1 MVLCRDLSLSSA
13 ARPLIAHAVH
23 EELLRIKRH
32 LIQMGVVP
40 LPEDATA
47 RARGSK
53 ALEGTWRDWHDTSSF
68 GPRVQVLTLDEMD
81 KRDEER
87 EREMR

>member
-1 MVLCRDLSLSSA
+1 MLCRDLSLSSA
-13 ARPLIAHAVH
+13 AAPLISHAVH

-32 LIQMGVVP
+32 LVQMGVVP
-40 LPEDATA
+40 LPEDASA

-53 ALEGTWRDWHDTSSF
+53 PLEGIWRDWYDTNSY
-68 GPRVQVLTLDEMD
+68 GPKVQVLTLDEMD

-87 EREMR
+87 ERELK